1 VGREPDREAAAA
13 GLAHAQAIEQRPGV
27 IAPRMPVAITG
38 TAVSEGRPP
47 RRSAT
52 AMAIGVVTDFGAKE
66 AMVARL
72 APSSQAMATA
82 LATAVAAPTKS
93 ARAMGTKAARTESRC
108 RQSGTARATVAGPK
122 RKWTIWAPS
131 K

>member
-1 VGREPDREAAAA
+1 
-13 GLAHAQAIEQRPGV
+13 
-27 IAPRMPVAITG
+27 MPVAITS

-93 ARAMGTKAARTESRC
+93 ATVIGSTAVRTASRC
-108 RQSGTARATVAGPK
+108 RQSGMARATVVGPR
-122 RKWTIWAPS
+122 RKWTNWAPS